1 MTWEYWISLYT
12 QTHCTARGLR
22 MKTIHAYQATLRQF
36 RQYVRV
42 RQKDI
47 GPESITACHV
57 LEYLKYLREERNNGE
72 AAVNRQVTILKGF
85 YRAMVSMG
93 MLTPAAN
100 PLAHFPK
107 VKATPRKLPVVLS
120 AEEVQKLLAGPPTDI
135 VLGLRDRAMLALLYG
150 TGIRATE
157 CATLREGDVD
167 LSCRTVR
174 VTGKGG
180 HQRTIPLNAKVA
192 EALEAYRQARG
203 EVPVGGAFFRS
214 RTGKAMSRGAVYERV
229 RKYAKHTHIPKRVSP
244 HTLRH
249 TFATHLVREGVNLV
263 TIRDLLGHRLI
274 TSTQVYLHVTGA
286 DLRTAADCHPVGRL
300 APTVEAM
307 LAGVKLPLQ
316 YAPGLR
322 RVPSAPSPNLSG

>member
-1 MTWEYWISLYT
+1 MTWEYWINLYT

-22 MKTIHAYQATLRQF
+22 AKSIKAYEATLRQF

-42 RQKDI
+42 RQGDI
-47 GPESITACHV
+47 GPEAVTARHV
-57 LEYLKYLREERNNGE
+57 LEYLNYLRHDRNNGD

-85 YRAMVSMG
+85 YRGMVSMG
-93 MLTPAAN
+93 LLAPAAN

-107 VKATPRKLPVVLS
+107 VKAAPRKLPTVLS
-120 AEEVQKLLAGPPTDI
+120 PEEVQKLLASPPTDI
-135 VLGLRDRAMLALLYG
+135 VLGLRDRAILTLLYG
-150 TGIRATE
+150 TGIRAEE

-167 LSCRTVR
+167 LATGNVK

-180 HQRTIPLNAKVA
+180 HERSLPLNAKVV
-192 EALEAYRQARG
+192 EVLQIYRQARG
-203 EVPVGGAFFRS
+203 DVPPTSAFFRS
-214 RTGKAMSRGAVYERV
+214 RTRKGLSRGAIYQRV
-229 RKYAKHTHIPKRVSP
+229 RKYAQRSRIPKRVSP

-249 TFATHLVREGVNLV
+249 TFATHLVREGVGLV

-274 TSTQVYLHVTGA
+274 TSTQLYLHVTA
-286 DLRTAADCHPVGRL
+286 EDLRTAADCHPVGRL

-322 RVPSAPSPNLSG
+322 RVPASPPKLSG